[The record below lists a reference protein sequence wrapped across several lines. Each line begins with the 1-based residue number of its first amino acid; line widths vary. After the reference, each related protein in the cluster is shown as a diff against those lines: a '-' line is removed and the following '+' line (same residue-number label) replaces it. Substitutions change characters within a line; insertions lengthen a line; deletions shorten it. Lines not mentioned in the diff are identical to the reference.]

1 MSATQQTQTEHTQT
15 QTEHTQ
21 TQQTTH
27 AATNVAEIVERYR
40 VAEARLH
47 RRRQSACGPSATDR
61 QALAFVY
68 ERADAGEPCSAGQ
81 LAEHLQIT
89 SASTTAVIDRLEGV
103 GLVTRQRHPEDRRR
117 LSVVPVDRRV
127 DPDKID
133 PLSERIATLA
143 VELPDDRAA
152 IVRDFLERLVGIVD
166 GECSEPADGWSSVA
180 R

>member
-1 MSATQQTQTEHTQT
+1 MSTTTATQ
-15 QTEHTQ
+15 
-21 TQQTTH
+21 TTNTRTTS
-27 AATNVAEIVERYR
+27 AANTVAEIVERYR

-68 ERADAGEPCSAGQ
+68 ECADAGEPCSAKQ

-152 IVRDFLERLVGIVD
+152 VVCEFLGSLADIVD
-166 GECSEPADGWSSVA
+166 GECAEPADGWSSVT